1 MMLLDL
7 HYKTHWEQHD
17 RQSCSLASTTHQTLD
32 EGNMGDANGH
42 SDQSIENYF
51 PAIMLAIA
59 SIKPMME
66 ITTAMSRTILYLRI
80 I

>member
-32 EGNMGDANGH
+32 EA
-42 SDQSIENYF
+42 
-51 PAIMLAIA
+51 
-59 SIKPMME
+59 
-66 ITTAMSRTILYLRI
+66 TWAMPTVIVI
-80 I
+80 NQ